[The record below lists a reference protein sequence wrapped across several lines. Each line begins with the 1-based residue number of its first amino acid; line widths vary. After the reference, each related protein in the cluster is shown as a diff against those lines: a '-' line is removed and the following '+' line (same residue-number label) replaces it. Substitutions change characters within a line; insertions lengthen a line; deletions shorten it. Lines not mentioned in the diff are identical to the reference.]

1 MTKKELTERCREIL
15 RHTPLKQKVADEDAE
30 WLMDNIFPHHP
41 EWDWYQRLPVYNI
54 YTDKADHG
62 TKCFYI
68 RWMSLDTSSISYIK
82 CIKNIKNTRQ

>member
-15 RHTPLKQKVADEDAE
+15 GHTPLKQKVADEDAE

-41 EWDWYQRLPVYNI
+41 KWDWYQRLPVHNI

-68 RWMSLDTSSISYIK
+68 RWMSLETSSISYIK